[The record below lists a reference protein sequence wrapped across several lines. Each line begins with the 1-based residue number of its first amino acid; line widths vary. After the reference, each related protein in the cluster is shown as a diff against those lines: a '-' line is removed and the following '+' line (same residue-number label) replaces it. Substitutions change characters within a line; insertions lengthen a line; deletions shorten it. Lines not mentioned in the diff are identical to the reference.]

1 MWTLTPSERLRFWY
15 DFRQKLNTA
24 TKIEA
29 IQSTTSLWSF
39 APFVKHYLHHS
50 DLTNWP
56 DPWELIYENRY
67 CDLAKCLGM
76 FYTLHLSNHRPYLE
90 IRVYQ
95 DILTKEQYNLVWI
108 DKGKYVLN
116 YVFNE
121 VVNKEQIE
129 KNMQLIKIITVD
141 DLNMKKIE

>member
-15 DFRQKLNTA
+15 DFRQQLNTV

-121 VVNKEQIE
+121 VVNKEHIE

>member
-15 DFRQKLNTA
+15 DFRQQLNTV

-76 FYTLHLSNHRPYLE
+76 FYTLHLCNHRPYLE

-121 VVNKEQIE
+121 VVNKEHIE